1 MKAIIFDI
9 DGTLVDSVDLHARAW
24 WEAFEHFAVQTKL
37 IDVRNQIGK
46 GGDKLMPTFLSQ
58 KQLDDFGK
66 ELEEWRGKHF
76 KSNYINKVRAF
87 HDSHAL
93 LVKTKQSGI
102 LMAAGSSAK
111 QDELDHYLELL
122 NANELF
128 DVATSADDVDESKPD
143 PDIFEI
149 ALKKLKTNFDD
160 TIVIG
165 DSPYDA
171 IAARRAG
178 LDTIGFLCGGFSEEA
193 LIEAGAIKIYAGPGD
208 LLEQFAKS
216 PIIKGFALKS

>member
-24 WEAFEHFAVQTKL
+24 WEAFEHFGVQTKL

-66 ELEEWRGKHF
+66 ELEDWRGKHY

-93 LVKTKQSGI
+93 LLKVKQSGI

-111 QDELDHYLELL
+111 QDELDYYLELL
-122 NANELF
+122 NAHELF

-149 ALKKLKTNFDD
+149 ALNKLKTNFDD

-178 LDTIGFLCGGFSEEA
+178 LSTIGFLCGGFAEES

-216 PIIKGFALKS
+216 PIIKGVALKS